1 MVNSHLSDNVIAYSQ
16 INLMLSLL
24 HFTFIEKVK
33 IVVGYLES
41 ESFKCI
47 LVTLL
52 FGFECNKDGNHLFR
66 VLLKSVSSIFRG
78 FVTE

>member
-1 MVNSHLSDNVIAYSQ
+1 MINSHLSGNVIAYPQ
-16 INLMLSLL
+16 INLMVSLL
-24 HFTFIEKVK
+24 CLTFIEKVK

-47 LVTLL
+47 LVILL
-52 FGFECNKDGNHLFR
+52 FGFECNRNGNHLFS
-66 VLLKSVSSIFRG
+66 VLLKSVSYIFRG